1 MTLSDLPDAERPVPS
16 GDRALPGGD
25 STLPGGDRTLPGGD
39 RLLSG
44 GDRLLSGGDR
54 TLPGGDRTLPGED
67 RPFPEA
73 ARPFPE
79 AARSTTAL
87 AEPVERVRSLWITG
101 VVLVNVGIN
110 AAFFG
115 PIQVL
120 LGQQAIHFDESQKEA
135 ILALVTGCG
144 AAVSLVANPLF
155 GAFSDRTTSRFGRRV
170 PWVVAG
176 AVLGAAALM
185 ALAGAPDVAFMTI
198 LWCLV
203 QAGCNGAYAAIT
215 AAIPDRVPVPQRGTV
230 GGLAAMGQTVGILL
244 GAVIAAVVSGNFAL
258 GYMICAAALL
268 AGVVLY
274 LFKNDDD
281 PLPAADRPPF
291 RIAGFLKGFWV
302 SPRAYPDFG
311 WAWLT
316 RLLVNIGNHMVTL
329 YLLFFLRDAVQL
341 KDTQGLEPE
350 VGVLVLTGLY
360 AVMVIITSIIG
371 GALSD
376 RMGKRKPL
384 VIASSGIIAVAALIL
399 AFAPSW
405 AGAIAGAVVL
415 GIGFGSYLAVDF
427 ALITQVLPTALD
439 RGRDLGV
446 INIANSM
453 PQVLA
458 PLIAYPFVAFLGGY
472 VSLFIA
478 AAVIG
483 VLGAVFV
490 VKIKSVA

>member
-1 MTLSDLPDAERPVPS
+1 MSPSDLTGLPGSLPERPAP
-16 GDRALPGGD
+16 DP
-25 STLPGGDRTLPGGD
+25 
-39 RLLSG
+39 
-44 GDRLLSGGDR
+44 
-54 TLPGGDRTLPGED
+54 
-67 RPFPEA
+67 A
-73 ARPFPE
+73 AS
-79 AARSTTAL
+79 AAGTTTAL
-87 AEPVERVRSLWITG
+87 AEPVDRVRALWITG
-101 VVLVNVGIN
+101 VVLVNLGIN

-120 LGQQAIHFDESQKEA
+120 LGQQAIHFDEGQKEA

-155 GAFSDRTTSRFGRRV
+155 GAFSDRTASRFGRRV
-170 PWVVAG
+170 PWVLFG
-176 AVLGAAALM
+176 AILGAAALVG
-185 ALAGAPDVAFMTI
+185 LAGAPNVAVMTI

-203 QAGCNGAYAAIT
+203 QAGCNGAYAAVT

-244 GAVIAAVVSGNFAL
+244 GAVIASVVAGNFAA
-258 GYMICAAALL
+258 GYLVCAAALL

-274 LFKNDDD
+274 LFKSEDA
-281 PLPAADRPPF
+281 PLARAARPSF
-291 RIAGFLKGFWV
+291 SLAAFAKGFWV
-302 SPRAYPDFG
+302 SPVKYPDFA

-329 YLLFFLRDAVQL
+329 YLLFFLKDAVHL
-341 KDTQGLEPE
+341 EETQAIAPE
-350 VGVLVLTGLY
+350 FGVLILTGLY
-360 AVMVIITSIIG
+360 AVMVIITSVVG

-384 VIASSGIIAVAALIL
+384 VIVSSVVIAVASLIL
-399 AFAPSW
+399 GFAPTW
-405 AGAIAGAVVL
+405 AGAITGAVVL
-415 GIGFGSYLAVDF
+415 GVGFGAYLAVDF

-446 INIANSM
+446 INVANSL
-453 PQVLA
+453 PQVIA
-458 PLIAYPFVAFLGGY
+458 PLIAFPFVTYLGGY
-472 VSLFIA
+472 VSLYVA

-483 VLGAVFV
+483 LLGAVFV